1 MKTKHE
7 AKQESELKRRKHEQ
21 RTLGDEVETKACEKH
36 CDLLHTLATQ
46 AVGSLSR
53 ASRVLAETTGVLQR
67 AKDSIDTECELLLH
81 VQASLEEVEHEAIG
95 ELEH

>member
-1 MKTKHE
+1 M
-7 AKQESELKRRKHEQ
+7 
-21 RTLGDEVETKACEKH
+21 
-36 CDLLHTLATQ
+36 
-46 AVGSLSR
+46 
-53 ASRVLAETTGVLQR
+53 LAETTGVLQR